1 MQQSVADR
9 LEYIRPGELLME
21 CASQSATAV
30 VARRRRTNMTKTT
43 RPTATVSSRFVA
55 FALLVVA
62 LISTGGAFS
71 ASINSSSKHH
81 RRSPTTESE
90 ASAAAQPAAAAP
102 AVIAVSSTEKAVLLG
117 GYSAADVNDET
128 VKEMASF
135 ATATVT
141 QALNSAQPLTVV
153 RIVSAETQVVAGF
166 NYKME
171 MELKDSGDNNTK
183 PIKCSVVVYDQSWT
197 NTRRVTK
204 CSCCGESW
212 TSDDTIRPTLISR
225 QQTADAAVDLP
236 EAFVALSK

>member
-1 MQQSVADR
+1 
-9 LEYIRPGELLME
+9 
-21 CASQSATAV
+21 
-30 VARRRRTNMTKTT
+30 MTKT
-43 RPTATVSSRFVA
+43 RPTHAATVSSRIVA
-55 FALLVVA
+55 FALLA

-71 ASINSSSKHH
+71 ASINSSSSKQH
-81 RRSPTTESE
+81 RRSPTEESE
-90 ASAAAQPAAAAP
+90 ASEAAAQPAAPSSSLMNIIAAADP
-102 AVIAVSSTEKAVLLG
+102 AVVIVSSTAKTVLLG

-135 ATATVT
+135 ATATVS

-171 MELKDSGDNNTK
+171 IELKEDGGDK
-183 PIKCSVVVYDQSWT
+183 PDAIKCSVVVYDQSWT

-204 CSCCGESW
+204 CTCCGESW
-212 TSDDTIRPTLISR
+212 TSVDNRPILISIQPPTVSALVSR

-236 EAFVALSK
+236 EAFMALPK